1 MSVQT
6 KEARIILA
14 IDALRTTQK
23 LSRRRAA
30 AIYDV
35 PLTTLYDRM
44 KGITPKAS
52 SVNARSNLTTIE
64 EDVIVQYILDRD
76 SRGFSPRVADVGD
89 MANLL
94 LRKRDARPVGKNWP
108 ARFITRRPELKT
120 RFNRVYDYQRGL
132 CEDPVILEP

>member
-14 IDALRTTQK
+14 IEALRTTQK

-30 AIYDV
+30 AIYDI
-35 PLTTLYDRM
+35 PLTTLHDRM
-44 KGITPKAS
+44 TGITPKAS
-52 SVNARSNLTTIE
+52 SVNARLNLTTIE

-94 LRKRDARPVGKNWP
+94 LRKRDARPVGKNWLASTLHYATP
-108 ARFITRRPELKT
+108 GVKDAF
-120 RFNRVYDYQRGL
+120 
-132 CEDPVILEP
+132 